1 MPIATI
7 TSKGQVTLPKEI
19 RDRLGLAAGDR
30 VDFRIDENGKV
41 VMEPRIPI
49 DRLYGIL
56 ATGGPTLTLDFR
68 DLDMLNSSGIGTFGQ
83 FLVEVRKAKQTQV
96 KIVGSAAKPWQA
108 RTLALL
114 KKIWD
119 QVELVIT

>member
-1 MPIATI
+1 MIVEDKDYSVAYEQAERRVRFTGLLRLRSPRDYGPILELLRTAHA
-7 TSKGQVTLPKEI
+7 E
-19 RDRLGLAAGDR
+19 
-30 VDFRIDENGKV
+30 
-41 VMEPRIPI
+41 
-49 DRLYGIL
+49 
-56 ATGGPTLTLDFR
+56 GGPTLTLDFR